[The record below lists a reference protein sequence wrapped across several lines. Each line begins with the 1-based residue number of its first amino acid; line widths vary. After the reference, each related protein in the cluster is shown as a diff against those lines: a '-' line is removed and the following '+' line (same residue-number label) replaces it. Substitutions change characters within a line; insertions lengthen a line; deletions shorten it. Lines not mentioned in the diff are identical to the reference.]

1 MSIAKRPPLPSVR
14 SPVAEPAANDELI
27 KNRLREATKDVL
39 PGPQAPAAA
48 PPPARPATAPR
59 PAERSMQF
67 VMPDYLFEELGHK
80 AVGRRVTKR
89 YLLLEAL
96 AQAGYRVDE
105 ADMVEDGRRRR

>member
-1 MSIAKRPPLPSVR
+1 MSTAKRPPLPSVR

-39 PGPQAPAAA
+39 PDLQASAAA
-48 PPPARPATAPR
+48 RSPAR

-96 AQAGYRVDE
+96 VQAGYRVDE